1 MSSRN
6 YRNTERGEGR
16 LKFLLTLAVLA
27 LIIYAAMQFIPAYAY
42 NLQMED
48 AARQIITQAALQNMR
63 EGEVRIR
70 LVEKAIQYQL
80 PDDTKIE
87 LARNGK
93 RVSAR
98 ITYTKLIRL
107 PYYTYYWPFEIRV
120 QETGF

>member
-16 LKFLLTLAVLA
+16 FRFLLTLAVVA

-48 AARQIITQAALQNMR
+48 ATREIITQAALQNLR
-63 EGEVRIR
+63 EGDVRAR

-80 PDDTKIE
+80 PDDAKIE
-87 LARNGK
+87 LVRDGK

-98 ITYTKLIRL
+98 ITYTKIIKL

-120 QETGF
+120 QESGF